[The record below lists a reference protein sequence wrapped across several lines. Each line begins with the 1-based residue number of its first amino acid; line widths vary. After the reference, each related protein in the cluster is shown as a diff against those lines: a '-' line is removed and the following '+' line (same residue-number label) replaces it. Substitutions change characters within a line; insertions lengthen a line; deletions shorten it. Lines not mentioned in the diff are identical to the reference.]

1 MRRTYLAVAFFA
13 AAVGVTPMAHAQ
25 TIPPEYQQVLS
36 TLGKQGD
43 FKDNVLKV
51 NIPGEQAPRTSSRA
65 GSRLR

>member
-1 MRRTYLAVAFFA
+1 MLIKSCVAVSLVI
-13 AAVGVTPMAHAQ
+13 AAVVCAPPSARAQ
-25 TIPPEYQQVLS
+25 ADYQQVLS